1 MIQVRT
7 ISRKDLD
14 RGIIMKKVPVNIGHY
29 LAGFADGEDDILKK
43 FRGSSETIRQIR
55 RKTLAE

>member
-1 MIQVRT
+1 
-7 ISRKDLD
+7 
-14 RGIIMKKVPVNIGHY
+14 MKKVPVNIGHY